1 MNRKAAARIIHAKVS
16 KWMESLP
23 DFLRE
28 QIKGDIIVTG
38 GSVASLLLGEKV
50 NDYDVYMK
58 SKDSALA
65 VARYY
70 VQMFLAR
77 RKAKGGV
84 EVPVSVVDEGDRIKI
99 IVKSAGL
106 AVADGEPYHFFEHD
120 ADGMEDEAYAAAA
133 TIAAELEKKDD
144 QFRPVW
150 LTNNAITLTGDIQI
164 VIRFYGEPDDIHKNF
179 DFVHCTGYWKS
190 SDPSN
195 LYLSEAMLH
204 SLLTKELKYGGSKY
218 PICSICRLRKFL
230 ARGWRINGGQILK
243 MCYQISNLDLT
254 NFKVLEDQLTGV
266 DSAFFAQLIG
276 MLKKDVENGVTIDDS
291 YIVKLIDAIF

>member
-50 NDYDVYMK
+50 NDYDLYLRTKASTV
-58 SKDSALA
+58 A

-77 RKAKGGV
+77 RKAKGWI
-84 EVPVSVVDEGDRIKI
+84 EVPVSVVEEGDRVKI
-99 IVKSAGL
+99 MVKSAGL
-106 AVADGEPYHFFEHD
+106 AVADGEPYHYFESD
-120 ADGMEDEAYAAAA
+120 ADGMEAEAYAAAA
-133 TIAAELEKKDD
+133 TIAAELEKKED

-164 VIRFYGEPDDIHKNF
+164 VIRFYGEPEQIHGNF
-179 DFVHCTGYWKS
+179 DFIHCTGYWKS
-190 SDPSN
+190 DDPSN

-254 NFKVLEDQLTGV
+254 DMKVLEDQLTGV

-276 MLKKDVENGVTIDDS
+276 MLKSDVEKGVTIDDS